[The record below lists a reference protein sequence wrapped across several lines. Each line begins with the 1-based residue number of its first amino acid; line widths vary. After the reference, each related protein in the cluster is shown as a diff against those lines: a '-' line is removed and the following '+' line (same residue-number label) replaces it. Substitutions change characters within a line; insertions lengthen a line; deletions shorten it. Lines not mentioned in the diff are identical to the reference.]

1 MFTVVPSLERD
12 NNGDNYYRIT
22 VYITRGRTAASDRH
36 QSFEHFTFRSVR
48 L

>member
-1 MFTVVPSLERD
+1 MFTFVPSLERD
-12 NNGDNYYRIT
+12 NNGDNYKS
-22 VYITRGRTAASDRH
+22 VYIVRGRTAASDRH